1 MPIPTNLTAHETGLQ
16 GWTFE
21 DFERALT
28 TGTRPDGSRIDSF
41 MPFEAFS
48 KLNDTEK
55 RALWAYV
62 QNLPPTPFGSR

>member
-1 MPIPTNLTAHETGLQ
+1 
-16 GWTFE
+16 
-21 DFERALT
+21 
-28 TGTRPDGSRIDSF
+28 